1 VWITK
6 SAWRWHSE
14 PLSVSQRGKR
24 RTHDRLRGEKWLAS
38 KLTTNDAL
46 QSELET
52 LIDRAVDLY
61 RTDVFAASAINGR
74 VDNVIGVGIRP
85 QCRVQAGTRHP
96 DTDNRPKTSA
106 RCLSGCSRKWA
117 EAEGWHT
124 KQRMLERCN
133 AIFGES
139 WLHMA
144 DDDDPAKPVTLTVQV
159 IHPQR
164 IPLFGYGPLAPTA
177 IRRLGLRLDTKGKPI
192 AAYVTKTLPNDSY
205 GYDLREQE
213 VSLDDLL
220 HCYEE
225 QTLGQLRGVPWLA
238 PAMPKLKDLKDFVY
252 ANLIAE
258 QVAACHGAFVT
269 GVTDPVITGR
279 GWPNAEAIWKTWHP
293 EASNIWPTAK
303 ASRLATQHD
312 REQHWHHMLSGHCM
326 ALRLPC
332 GYPYELLAKQFTNN
346 FSGGRL
352 ALIDGRITFKV
363 WQSCLIEQVFR
374 KVWARFIDRAAWCR
388 VFCRLIRSSTKKT
401 ETIFCSISGFRRAGR
416 GLIRRRKCR
425 PIFWPLNRA

>member
-1 VWITK
+1 MAQRAAERFT
-6 SAWRWHSE
+6 AWE
-14 PLSVSQRGKR
+14 AAD
-24 RTHDRLRGEKWLAS
+24 HDRLRGEKWLAS

-52 LIDRAVDLY
+52 LVDRAIDLY

-85 QCRVQAGTRHP
+85 QCRVQPERGILTPSQAEKFR
-96 DTDNRPKTSA
+96 SA
-106 RCLSGCSRKWA
+106 AERLFGKWA

-133 AIFGES
+133 SIFGES

-177 IRRLGLRLDTKGKPI
+177 VRRLGLRLNAQGKPI

-205 GYDLREQE
+205 GYDLRETE

-225 QTLGQLRGVPWLA
+225 QTPGQLRGVPWLA

-252 ANLIAE
+252 ANLIA
-258 QVAACHGAFVT
+258 
-269 GVTDPVITGR
+269 
-279 GWPNAEAIWKTWHP
+279 
-293 EASNIWPTAK
+293 
-303 ASRLATQHD
+303 
-312 REQHWHHMLSGHCM
+312 
-326 ALRLPC
+326 
-332 GYPYELLAKQFTNN
+332 
-346 FSGGRL
+346 
-352 ALIDGRITFKV
+352 
-363 WQSCLIEQVFR
+363 
-374 KVWARFIDRAAWCR
+374 
-388 VFCRLIRSSTKKT
+388 
-401 ETIFCSISGFRRAGR
+401 
-416 GLIRRRKCR
+416 
-425 PIFWPLNRA
+425 